1 MFLLLK
7 RLFDL
12 TFSLILLLSFS
23 LILIFIFIFIKIDS
37 PNDSAIYKGKRA
49 SINNKTFKILKFR
62 TMLPD
67 AEHTGGFSTSLDD
80 ERLTSIGRRLRKY
93 KLDELPQM
101 FNILKGEMSF
111 VGPRPQ
117 VTYYT
122 DKYFGENS
130 MILNLKPGIIGLA
143 SLYFLDMDST
153 LGKKDVDKKYETEIE
168 PVKNRLRVY
177 YVKNSGIKLD
187 LFILISTLLIVFP
200 FYKRMFDKKISKII

>member
-117 VTYYT
+117 VTY
-122 DKYFGENS
+122 
-130 MILNLKPGIIGLA
+130 
-143 SLYFLDMDST
+143 
-153 LGKKDVDKKYETEIE
+153 
-168 PVKNRLRVY
+168 
-177 YVKNSGIKLD
+177 
-187 LFILISTLLIVFP
+187 
-200 FYKRMFDKKISKII
+200 